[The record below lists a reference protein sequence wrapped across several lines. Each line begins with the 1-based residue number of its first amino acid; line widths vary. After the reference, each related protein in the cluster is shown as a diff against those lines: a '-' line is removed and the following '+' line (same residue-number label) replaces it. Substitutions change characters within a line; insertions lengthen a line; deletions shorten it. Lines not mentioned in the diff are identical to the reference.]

1 MDLLTEHKTS
11 GLIGEERV
19 VELRSALLD
28 TREFLRAETYG
39 QPAPS
44 AAAPA
49 AGLQKPAL
57 QPQQPAP
64 ASAENVETLRR
75 CNALLAANIHA
86 PLTGRDVE
94 ALVEGLES
102 SLAIVKAQGGGV
114 VATVSDPAGQEAP
127 RADAEVDAVPAYAGG
142 IQSVGAALSDMGVG
156 NKPAKFEPE
165 DDSSGDAKGWLDG
178 SLGDYEKGVASKA
191 LGYLLKHRGG
201 KGYGRGRVKG
211 REAET
216 MVSLLAE
223 VADIMEGEMVE
234 N

>member
-19 VELRSALLD
+19 AELRSALLD

-39 QPAPS
+39 RLAPN

-49 AGLQKPAL
+49 SVQKPAS

-64 ASAENVETLRR
+64 ASEEDVATLRR
-75 CNALLAANIHA
+75 CNALLASHIYE
-86 PLTGRDVE
+86 PLSGRDVE
-94 ALVEGLES
+94 ALVEGLAL
-102 SLAIVKAQGGGV
+102 SLGIVKAQAGGV
-114 VATVSDPAGQEAP
+114 AATVSEPAWQEMP
-127 RADAEVDAVPAYAGG
+127 RADAVVDGVPAYAGG
-142 IQSVGAALSDMGVG
+142 IQSVGEALADMGVG
-156 NKPAKFEPE
+156 NKPEKFEPE
-165 DDSSGDAKGWLDG
+165 NDSGNEKGWLSG

-223 VADIMEGEMVE
+223 VADIMEEEMVE

>member
-11 GLIGEERV
+11 GLVGEKRV
-19 VELRSALLD
+19 AELRSALLD

-39 QPAPS
+39 QSAPI

-49 AGLQKPAL
+49 GLQQPAS
-57 QPQQPAP
+57 QPQQPAH

-75 CNALLAANIHA
+75 CNALLAAHIHA
-86 PLTGRDVE
+86 PLTGQDVE
-94 ALVEGLES
+94 ALVEGLAS

-114 VATVSDPAGQEAP
+114 TATVSEPASQEAP
-127 RADAEVDAVPAYAGG
+127 SADAGVDAVPAYAGG
-142 IQSVGAALSDMGVG
+142 IQSVGAALTDMGVG
-156 NKPAKFEPE
+156 KKPGEFEPE
-165 DDSSGDAKGWLDG
+165 NDSGAVKGWLGG

-223 VADIMEGEMVE
+223 VADIMEDEMVE